1 MRGQPLINPLNTR
14 DTMDEIKFQ
23 QFKTEYKRHNIRKVL
38 FIVACFTFMVIA
50 MGVSITL
57 GDYEISVFRVYEV
70 IWDHISGKELELY
83 SHEWYD
89 NFIVWD
95 NRLPRVLFAILA
107 GFGLAISGVAMQ
119 SLMKNP
125 LAEPYTTGI
134 SSGAYL
140 GVAITMVLGFT
151 IIPGDQGTSWNAF
164 IFALIPVAII
174 LLFSSRLGDSVATII
189 LIGTALTYLFNA
201 MATLVL
207 VSTDAETLF
216 NVYRWQVGTIS
227 KLSWSELGMV
237 FAIVLAGS
245 IIIMFLSKKLNIMT
259 MGDNN
264 AKSLGVNVRRIRIIC
279 MLVMALIVATIVS
292 YAGIIGFVGLIC
304 PHIVRMVIGSDNR
317 FVIPAATAFGAAF
330 LLFCD
335 LITKAIHYMDSVPVG
350 VVCSFIG
357 GPLFLIILV
366 RNRKGIW

>member
-1 MRGQPLINPLNTR
+1 MNEDKFR
-14 DTMDEIKFQ
+14 D
-23 QFKTEYKRHNIRKVL
+23 FKTEYKRHTVRKITFITACFIFM
-38 FIVACFTFMVIA
+38 FIV
-50 MGVSITL
+50 MGFSVTI
-57 GDYEISVFRVYEV
+57 GAYEIDMLRVYEV
-70 IWDHISGKELELY
+70 IWDHITGKEIELY
-83 SHEWYD
+83 SKEWYD
-89 NFIVWD
+89 DFIVWD
-95 NRLPRVLFAILA
+95 NRLPCILFAMIA

-140 GVAITMVLGFT
+140 GVALTMALG
-151 IIPGDQGTSWNAF
+151 IALIPGDDETMWNAF
-164 IFALIPVAII
+164 LFALIPVALI

-189 LIGTALTYLFNA
+189 LIGTALTYMFNA
-201 MATLVL
+201 FSTLIL
-207 VSTDAETLF
+207 VSTDADTLF

-227 KLSWSELGMV
+227 RLNWLQLGEV
-237 FAIVLAGS
+237 FAIVMVGS
-245 IIIMFLSKKLNIMT
+245 IIIAVLSKKLNIIS

-264 AKSLGVNVRRIRIIC
+264 AKSLGVNVRNIRIIC

-292 YAGIIGFVGLIC
+292 YAGIIGFIGLIC
-304 PHIVRMVIGSDNR
+304 PHIVRLIIGSDNR

-330 LLFCD
+330 LLMSNMIAK
-335 LITKAIHYMDSVPVG
+335 LISDIGDVPVG

-357 GPLFLIILV
+357 APIFLIILI